1 MGSLSITTSHDGL
14 NMMAV
19 DKYLNL
25 LLVFPI
31 IHADS

>member
-1 MGSLSITTSHDGL
+1 MGSLSITSAHDGL
-14 NMMAV
+14 YMMAV

-31 IHADS
+31 IHAEL